1 MTRKLRFLVL
11 AVATI
16 GVAALVSASAS
27 AQLKKHPS
35 VRMIS
40 GTPTGTW
47 FPSAAAIAEMT
58 NSLYEG
64 QSISVITGAGGVGN
78 PAHTAAGK
86 SGLGI
91 SYGPFL
97 ALAKKGEAPYKSPAP
112 TLCAIGAAPP
122 NLLHMIMD
130 AKYSMNTFEVLKAEK
145 TPLRIATGATGSTEQ
160 FVMKAI
166 LKEFGVSVE
175 DIEGW
180 GGRVDFMRTSERVDS
195 WKNRQVDVVNSMMQ
209 PPHSGWIE
217 MMNVRKSHLIALPEK
232 VRDALAK
239 KWGFQKLSI
248 PGGLYPNHPNDVK
261 VIGLPFVVYA
271 DTRAVSQ
278 EMAYDMTKAWA
289 EGKDRMVKAH
299 AAHKN
304 WIPADMGKGLG
315 IAPCEGAARYY
326 KERGWM

>member
-1 MTRKLRFLVL
+1 MRNLVRFFIF
-11 AVATI
+11 AIAAI
-16 GVAALVSASAS
+16 GVVALVPTQSM
-27 AQLKKHPS
+27 AQSKKHPS
-35 VRMIS
+35 VRFVS

-47 FPSAAAIAEMT
+47 FPSAAAIAEMA
-58 NSLYEG
+58 NAKYDG
-64 QSISVITGAGGVGN
+64 QPISVITGAGGVGN
-78 PAHTAAGK
+78 PAHTGAGK

-97 ALAKKGEAPYKSPAP
+97 ALAKRGEELYKTATP

-130 AKYSMNTFEVLKAEK
+130 AKFSMDTFANLKSNK
-145 TPLRIATGATGSTEQ
+145 TPLKIATGATGSTEQ
-160 FVMKAI
+160 FVVKAI
-166 LKEFGVSVE
+166 LKEFGVTFK

-180 GGRVDFMRTSERVDS
+180 GGRVDFMRTGERVNS

-217 MMNVRKSHLIALPEK
+217 MMTVRKSRLLALPEK

-239 KWGFQKLSI
+239 KWGFQKLVI
-248 PGGLYPNHPNDVK
+248 PGGLYPNHPDDVK

-278 EMAYDMTKAWA
+278 ELIYDLTAGWA
-289 EGKDRMVKAH
+289 TGKDRMVKAH
-299 AAHKN
+299 AAHKK
-304 WIPADMGKGLG
+304 WTPSEMGKGLG
-315 IAPCEGAARYY
+315 IAPCEATARYY
-326 KERGWM
+326 KEQGWK